1 MMKKS
6 DNIPKK
12 NPFKVPDNYFEE
24 VNRKIISATTGIDK
38 EVKVVSIYSR
48 FRTSLL
54 IAASVA
60 GLILL
65 SFAAIKILTPVRPY
79 SQLSEVLKEMS
90 PDSYINDID
99 LQPLEEDASS
109 LVLSEEGP
117 DVSKKDLIDYLLNEN
132 VEINDIYAQL

>member
-1 MMKKS
+1 
-6 DNIPKK
+6 
-12 NPFKVPDNYFEE
+12 
-24 VNRKIISATTGIDK
+24 
-38 EVKVVSIYSR
+38 VKVVSIYSR

-117 DVSKKDLIDYLLNEN
+117 DVSKKDIIDYLLNEN